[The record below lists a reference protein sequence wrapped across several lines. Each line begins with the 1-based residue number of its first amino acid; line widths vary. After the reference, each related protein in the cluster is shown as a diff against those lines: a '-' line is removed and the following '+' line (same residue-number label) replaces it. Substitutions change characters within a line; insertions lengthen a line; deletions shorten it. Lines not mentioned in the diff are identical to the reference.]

1 VTRAEAIERW
11 AANWRTLRAW
21 RRDLSEVKVSVSNK
35 IHSNR
40 LGTCWPREQRIVIY
54 QGESFIDELGTL
66 LHELAHAATIDQRH
80 GERWQETFAA
90 AVTEVT
96 SIVVGPLAYNYRVLN
111 IAAKDALKAWW
122 WHSGNADRWELAKQL
137 SRA

>member
-11 AANWRTLRAW
+11 AASWRTLRAW
-21 RRDLSEVKVSVSNK
+21 RRDLSEVKITVSNK
-35 IHSNR
+35 INASR
-40 LGTCWPREQRIVIY
+40 LGTCWDHEQRIVIY

-66 LHELAHAATIDQRH
+66 LHELAHAATIGAAHD
-80 GERWQETFAA
+80 ERWQETFAA

-96 SIVVGPLAYNYRVLN
+96 SIVVGPMAYNYRMLN
-111 IAAKDALKAWW
+111 EAAKDALKAWW
-122 WHSGNADRWELAKQL
+122 RHSGNADRWELAKQL